1 MKSVVVPTG
10 KRRAKLNI
18 MRRATSWWFVA
29 FSLLCSSRLRTEVC
43 RVCLCLLVHVQLLHS
58 AMLAAGGA
66 HLVQQ
71 SSFLY
76 SMKGSCCWLVVHMT
90 RPLLAI
96 EYHKAPV
103 AGGGKCWA
111 CTCREYLVGFFFAVI
126 GMCRRGPIWPVVM
139 TTTRFKHKQK

>member
-1 MKSVVVPTG
+1 
-10 KRRAKLNI
+10 
-18 MRRATSWWFVA
+18 
-29 FSLLCSSRLRTEVC
+29 
-43 RVCLCLLVHVQLLHS
+43 
-58 AMLAAGGA
+58 MLAAGGA
-66 HLVQQ
+66 HFVQQ

-111 CTCREYLVGFFFAVI
+111 CTCREYLVWFFFCSDWYV
-126 GMCRRGPIWPVVM
+126 
-139 TTTRFKHKQK
+139 QKGADLAGRNDDDEI